1 MKVYMD
7 NNATTMTSPEVVEQM
22 IPFFSEIYGNPN
34 SLHKFGTQSRPAL
47 SSAIDQVYKA
57 INASDKDDIV
67 FTSCATESNNWVLQS
82 VWIDKIVNG
91 DKNHIV
97 TTEVEHPSVLATCR
111 FLEEQ
116 GVKVTYLPVNEE
128 GIVEAHTVK
137 SFITEKTALVSVM
150 WANNE
155 TGMIFSIKEIGEI
168 CKAKSVLFHTD
179 GVQAVGKIPVDM
191 QDVHVD
197 FMSMS
202 AHKFHGP
209 KGIGALYIKGSQE
222 LTPIMH
228 GGSQMGGRRS
238 GTLNVPY
245 IVGMGK
251 AIEMATKNIEEKMA
265 TISAKRDRLEDALL
279 KVIPETFT
287 VGKREHR
294 TPNTILIS
302 IRGVEGEG
310 MLWDLNRFGIGASTG
325 SACASEDL
333 EANTVMLAIGA
344 DNELAHTGIRLSLSR
359 YTTDEEVD
367 YVIEHFTEAVLR
379 LRAISSSYALV
390 KPTKGGEAGECHIP
404 AHH

>member
-155 TGMIFSIKEIGEI
+155 TGMIFPLKNL
-168 CKAKSVLFHTD
+168 CPVTAKSAT
-179 GVQAVGKIPVDM
+179 
-191 QDVHVD
+191 
-197 FMSMS
+197 
-202 AHKFHGP
+202 
-209 KGIGALYIKGSQE
+209 
-222 LTPIMH
+222 
-228 GGSQMGGRRS
+228 
-238 GTLNVPY
+238 NC
-245 IVGMGK
+245 
-251 AIEMATKNIEEKMA
+251 AIC
-265 TISAKRDRLEDALL
+265 
-279 KVIPETFT
+279 
-287 VGKREHR
+287 
-294 TPNTILIS
+294 
-302 IRGVEGEG
+302 RG
-310 MLWDLNRFGIGASTG
+310 L
-325 SACASEDL
+325 
-333 EANTVMLAIGA
+333 
-344 DNELAHTGIRLSLSR
+344 
-359 YTTDEEVD
+359 
-367 YVIEHFTEAVLR
+367 
-379 LRAISSSYALV
+379 
-390 KPTKGGEAGECHIP
+390 
-404 AHH
+404 